1 MSALVQVEQFI
12 VRGLPSLHPHVAL
25 RHRPFSSKMLYN
37 ILAHASRFPLREVTY
52 QVLREKNR
60 YVARLVQVGTAG
72 GSGDFVDLDGDV
84 VMQIHTHNQMPA
96 FWSLTDDA
104 HEVEFRWYGV
114 VGRVS
119 GNRPEVAFRAGVFGY
134 FHPLPVTSLFR
145 GDDLATRVIDKV
157 GGA

>member
-1 MSALVQVEQFI
+1 MAAIDPLNPLLHAVYRGGSLPRVAEDKLYEYWLAGNGLFVHAENSIMSALVQVEQFI

-104 HEVEFRWYGV
+104 H
-114 VGRVS
+114 
-119 GNRPEVAFRAGVFGY
+119 
-134 FHPLPVTSLFR
+134 
-145 GDDLATRVIDKV
+145 
-157 GGA
+157 